1 MSDEG
6 RALSWDDAI
15 GKDFSEFV
23 VLPEGTYKYQVT
35 GVERGR
41 FEGSAKMGACP
52 KLTVKCR
59 ILDEEGDMVTLEKA
73 LFLHTKCEVFL
84 SAFFTS
90 IGQRKKGEEFVPMWN
105 KIVGSGGF
113 CQVGLRTW
121 TGKDGSEK
129 TSNEIKEFL
138 PPADDFPAGNAPF

>member
-1 MSDEG
+1 MNDEG
-6 RALSWDDAI
+6 RALSWDDEI
-15 GKDFSEFV
+15 GAELPEFML
-23 VLPEGTYKYQVT
+23 LPEGTYRYQVV

-59 ILDEEGDMVTLEKA
+59 IIDEEGNMASLEKA
-73 LFLHTKCEVFL
+73 LFLHTKCEGFL
-84 SAFFTS
+84 SAFLTS
-90 IGQRKKGEEFVPMWN
+90 IGQRKKGEKFTPNWS
-105 KIVGSGGF
+105 KIVGSGGL